1 MSAHHSEEHHE
12 GGHHPTFRQYVFI
25 AIILFVITLVEFLII
40 VPESLQGSSLVVAP
54 LFILSIL
61 KFAIVIGWYM
71 HLRFDP
77 RMFTTVFL
85 AGLFLALLVVSA
97 VLGLFGSF
105 QPTPRDYAQ
114 AHAVPYDPD
123 ASHAPEPA
131 STASTALPPASE
143 APAEPSASAE
153 PAAPAAA
160 SVGDGEAIFL
170 SNGQCY
176 TCHTIAGVSEIG
188 VLGPALTGIGAD
200 AATRQPGMSAEDYL
214 RESILEPDAFIQE
227 GCMTGAGTACS
238 PGVMAPLV
246 TAANLSDTD
255 VEALVQYLLTQ

>member
-25 AIILFVITLVEFLII
+25 AIILFVITAVEFLII

-61 KFAIVIGWYM
+61 KFVIVIGWYM

-105 QPTPRDYAQ
+105 QPTPRPYAQ
-114 AHAVPYDPD
+114 AHAVPYSKD
-123 ASHAPEPA
+123 HAEP
-131 STASTALPPASE
+131 SPPAVVEPSAPAADAGTTSQPAAPAESE
-143 APAEPSASAE
+143 APA
-153 PAAPAAA
+153 AA
-160 SVGDGEAIFL
+160 DGLGQEIFL

-176 TCHTIAGVSEIG
+176 TCHTIAGKSEIG

-200 AATRQPGMSAEDYL
+200 AATRKPGMSAEEYL
-214 RESILEPDAFIQE
+214 RESILEPDAFIEE

-246 TAANLSDTD
+246 TAANLSDAD

>member
-12 GGHHPTFRQYVFI
+12 GGRHPTFRQYVFI
-25 AIILFVITLVEFLII
+25 ALILFVITLVEFLII

-114 AHAVPYDPD
+114 AHAVPYDPEG
-123 ASHAPEPA
+123 SHDPEPA
-131 STASTALPPASE
+131 SPAPAASE
-143 APAEPSASAE
+143 PAEIPGQAATPAEPT
-153 PAAPAAA
+153 APAAA
-160 SVGDGEAIFL
+160 GGNGQELFL
-170 SNGQCY
+170 GTGQCY

-200 AATRQPGMSAEDYL
+200 AATRKPGMSAEDYL
-214 RESILEPDAFIQE
+214 RESILEPDAFIEE

-246 TAANLSDTD
+246 TAANLSDAD

>member
-12 GGHHPTFRQYVFI
+12 GGRHPTFRQYVFI

-40 VPESLQGSSLVVAP
+40 VPESLQGSTLVVGP

-114 AHAVPYDPD
+114 AHAVPYDPEG
-123 ASHAPEPA
+123 SHAAEPA
-131 STASTALPPASE
+131 SP
-143 APAEPSASAE
+143 APAVSEPAETPGQAATPAE
-153 PAAPAAA
+153 PAAPAA
-160 SVGDGEAIFL
+160 GGGNGEEIFL
-170 SNGQCY
+170 GNGQCY

-200 AATRQPGMSAEDYL
+200 AATRKPGMSAEDYL

-246 TAANLSDTD
+246 TAANLSDAD